1 MAMTHFSKRSNIMEK
16 IYQCDYVRKNYCWLE
31 RVGRSYWSC
40 EINVNNF
47 IELNEKYVVFY
58 TKYIAL

>member
-1 MAMTHFSKRSNIMEK
+1 MEK

-31 RVGRSYWSC
+31 RVGRSYWKC

-47 IELNEKYVVFY
+47 IEFNAKYVVFY